1 MQSVL
6 GFTAVDDAAAKMT
19 VRLAETIEI
28 EEKYFHSRHGR
39 SGKFVKCVATAID
52 RAAEGPVSFVVEPP
66 EYPGRPLYIATKS
79 IKAAVWDVC
88 CEEYYTSHPEALSP
102 ALLSFDKPTIFFS
115 PVYLFTRRCSDKPH
129 TAHPHGSDI
138 SFINP
143 STDQI
148 PP

>member
-28 EEKYFHSRHGR
+28 EEKYFHSRNGR

-52 RAAEGPVSFVVEPP
+52 RAAEGPVSFVVEPS
-66 EYPGRPLYIATKS
+66 EYPSRPLYIATKS

-88 CEEYYTSHPEALSP
+88 CEEYYTSHPEARAAAGKARQALEAADAAAATATAIVSAEQGDDNASP
-102 ALLSFDKPTIFFS
+102 PFSFTCLPLHLQMF
-115 PVYLFTRRCSDKPH
+115 R
-129 TAHPHGSDI
+129 
-138 SFINP
+138 
-143 STDQI
+143 
-148 PP
+148 